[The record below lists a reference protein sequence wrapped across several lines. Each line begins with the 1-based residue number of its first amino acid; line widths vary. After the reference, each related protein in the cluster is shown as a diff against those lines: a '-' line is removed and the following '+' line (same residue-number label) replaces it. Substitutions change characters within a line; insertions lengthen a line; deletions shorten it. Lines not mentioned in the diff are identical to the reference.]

1 MAPDFI
7 IILRVVCY
15 LKRMNCL
22 FLDFLFNIFEPQLTR
37 LTEAKES
44 EIAHKDS
51 FGYNWIQLL
60 FVN

>member
-1 MAPDFI
+1 
-7 IILRVVCY
+7 
-15 LKRMNCL
+15 MNCL

-44 EIAHKDS
+44 EIARKDS
-51 FGYNWIQLL
+51 FAYNWIQLL